1 MSNVEGVEIVQ
12 EIDDFPDYTF
22 SEIWRQKS
30 WDILYKC
37 FFHGEATVFTT
48 EISEDNLGPEV
59 YDQYI

>member
-37 FFHGEATVFTT
+37 FLHGEATVFTT